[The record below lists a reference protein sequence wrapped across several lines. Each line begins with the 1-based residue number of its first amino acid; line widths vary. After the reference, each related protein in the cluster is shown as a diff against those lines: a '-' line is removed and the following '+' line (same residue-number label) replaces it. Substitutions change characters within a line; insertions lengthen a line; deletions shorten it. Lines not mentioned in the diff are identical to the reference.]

1 MIDVKLETFLKVC
14 ELKNYTLVAK
24 QLNLTQPAVSQHIKQ
39 LESELNIK
47 LFNRIN
53 NEIKLTNEGKILF
66 KYAKRISSLY
76 EDLNAKL
83 LDEKKQ
89 TKSLIIGITHT
100 SESNLIAEVL
110 ALYCSKNKG
119 VRIKIITDSIKN
131 LYDKLSNF
139 EIDLAIVEGQVN
151 NKKYSSILLDTDSLV
166 AVMSNENPLSKNKVI
181 NINDLKKQKMILRS
195 SSSQTRTLFSSQL
208 ENINMS
214 LDEFNIILE
223 IDNIATIK
231 DLVAKNTAVSVLAK
245 SACYSE
251 AKNNTLA
258 IRPIENLNMIRQ
270 INIVFLKDFAER
282 YILDE
287 LLSIY
292 HSIVH

>member
-1 MIDVKLETFLKVC
+1 
-14 ELKNYTLVAK
+14 
-24 QLNLTQPAVSQHIKQ
+24 
-39 LESELNIK
+39 
-47 LFNRIN
+47 
-53 NEIKLTNEGKILF
+53 
-66 KYAKRISSLY
+66 
-76 EDLNAKL
+76 
-83 LDEKKQ
+83 
-89 TKSLIIGITHT
+89 
-100 SESNLIAEVL
+100 
-110 ALYCSKNKG
+110 
-119 VRIKIITDSIKN
+119 
-131 LYDKLSNF
+131 
-139 EIDLAIVEGQVN
+139 
-151 NKKYSSILLDTDSLV
+151 
-166 AVMSNENPLSKNKVI
+166 MSNENPLSKNKVI

-251 AKNNTLA
+251 AKNNTLV